1 MKPALALILCCP
13 LIIWLWKRDQRGRLP
28 SSKALWVPLFWLLV
42 LGSRPISWWLG
53 IGGSSGVSDSDL
65 EGNAFDRILYLVQ
78 VFLAICIVARRN
90 IDWMA
95 IVRENKALVL
105 FFLFLLATVLWA
117 EYPFVVFKRWF
128 KEIGGVFVILV
139 LLAEV
144 NPLDAIK
151 TTFARCA
158 YILFPLSIIFMKYF
172 PSIGKAYSKGGLPM
186 ITGVT
191 DQKNSLGVL
200 ILVLGL
206 VLISTLFAGE
216 IREEAPLTKG
226 RRLAIALTLTMGLLL
241 LFLSDSKTSQIC
253 LALGTMIVLGH
264 RLPWL
269 KQSPRRVLILCI
281 AVLPLCLLADNLF
294 NISDTFLRLI
304 HRTPTFTERTQIWQ
318 AIKQNPVN
326 PITGAGYMMYW
337 DLHKGLTIDQK
348 FYDIKS
354 AHNGYLETYLDG
366 GILGLST
373 LAILLLSVGWRS
385 GREFLRGTEYGR
397 LRFAFFVVL
406 LLHNISE
413 ASFARRSLLWFAFLL
428 FSIDVRQWPFM
439 PRSVIHEEIPIADT
453 PVPASQVP
461 SAEWPRV
468 CKVTSG

>member
-28 SSKALWVPLFWLLV
+28 SSKALWLPLLWLLV
-42 LGSRPISWWLG
+42 LGSRPVSWWLG
-53 IGGSSGVSDSDL
+53 IGGSTQVTDPDL
-65 EGNAFDRILYLVQ
+65 EGNAFDRTLYLVQ
-78 VFLAICIVARRN
+78 ISLAICIVARRG

-139 LLAEV
+139 LLTEV

-151 TTFARCA
+151 TMFARCA
-158 YILFPLSIIFMKYF
+158 YILFPLSIVLMKYF
-172 PSIGKAYSKGGLPM
+172 PDIGRAYSKGGLPM
-186 ITGVT
+186 VTGVAA
-191 DQKNSLGVL
+191 QKNSLGELV
-200 ILVLGL
+200 LVLGL
-206 VLISTLFAGE
+206 VLISALFTGDM
-216 IREEAPLTKG
+216 REETPLTKG
-226 RRLAIALTLTMGLLL
+226 RRLAIALTLAMGLWL

-253 LALGTMIVLGH
+253 LALGAMIVLGH

-269 KQSPRRVLILCI
+269 KQSPRRILILCI

-304 HRTPTFTERTQIWQ
+304 HRTSTLTERTEIWQ
-318 AIKQNPVN
+318 AIKENPVN
-326 PITGAGYMMYW
+326 PMTGAGYMMYW
-337 DLHKGLTIDQK
+337 DLHKGVTIDQQ

-366 GILGLST
+366 GILGLFT

-397 LRFAFFVVL
+397 LSFAFFAVM

-413 ASFARRSLLWFAFLL
+413 ATFARRSALWFAFLV
-428 FSIDVRQWPFM
+428 FCIDVRQWPLM
-439 PRSVIHEEIPIADT
+439 ARYVIHEEIPIEDA
-453 PVPASQVP
+453 PVPASQLP

-468 CKVTSG
+468 